1 MGINRSEECR
11 KGFGHCETQQQKVSA
26 ALYSHYAY
34 RRTLQSHS
42 EQETK
47 STLHNGTGT
56 SDPRLARSNGS
67 HQLRTDQ
74 TTKSAGGVI
83 LRHFYF
89 PHN

>member
-1 MGINRSEECR
+1 
-11 KGFGHCETQQQKVSA
+11 
-26 ALYSHYAY
+26 
-34 RRTLQSHS
+34 
-42 EQETK
+42 
-47 STLHNGTGT
+47 
-56 SDPRLARSNGS
+56 LARSNGS